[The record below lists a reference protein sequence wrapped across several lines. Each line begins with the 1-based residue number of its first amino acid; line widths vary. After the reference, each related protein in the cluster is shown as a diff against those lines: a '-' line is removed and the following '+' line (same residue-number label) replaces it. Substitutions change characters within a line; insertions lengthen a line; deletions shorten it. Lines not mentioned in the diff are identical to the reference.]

1 MKRIQSILFIVF
13 CALAVRGNTQSS
25 TDTLWS
31 YQILTKIQA
40 LQQTNIGFP
49 PGIFPSNR
57 VYTYNKNNSKNDP
70 NVFFTGLIVL
80 TLKKYEK
87 QCTPYQQKLI
97 QQIVKD
103 GLSSVGLF
111 KNKSGRD
118 TYNFWRTDTPQIFP
132 NAGWLNTFDK
142 SQSLP
147 DDFDDTVILLWAA
160 EVERARASVIHDTMQ
175 MYANTKE
182 KTVKNSLA
190 PFKNLPAY
198 STWFGKKMPIDFDMA
213 VLCNVLSFVNA
224 YDLQWTAS
232 DSASL
237 QLITTAIKNNWHV
250 NKASFIAPHYA
261 KPAVIMYHIA
271 RLINAGNQQNIQ
283 TLIALKPALLTQ
295 TDSLLAISSD
305 PLEIVLLSSARV
317 QFGGTISVQ
326 ATNIEASQ
334 ALDAYAIQQSKYP
347 FFVANMA
354 SMLPNPIKR
363 PLSKLAF
370 AKFEYRC
377 PAYNLALLWE
387 NKHLYVPL
395 YK

>member
-13 CALAVRGNTQSS
+13 CALVMRGNTQSS
-25 TDTLWS
+25 TDTIWS
-31 YQILTKIQA
+31 YQMLTKIQA

-49 PGIFPSNR
+49 HGIFPSTR
-57 VYTYNKNNSKNDP
+57 VYAYNKNNSKNDP

-87 QCTPYQQKLI
+87 YCTPYQQKLI

-132 NAGWLNTFDK
+132 NAGWLNLFDK

-160 EVERARASVIHDTMQ
+160 EVERARASAIHDTMQ
-175 MYANTKE
+175 LYANTNG

-190 PFKNLPAY
+190 PFKYLPAY

-224 YDLQWTAS
+224 YDLKWTAS

-237 QLITTAIKNNWHV
+237 QLITTAIQNNWHV

-271 RLINAGNQQNIQ
+271 RLISAGNQQNIQ
-283 TLIALKPALLTQ
+283 TLIAFKSALLNQ
-295 TDSLLAISSD
+295 TDSLIAISTD
-305 PLEIVLLSSARV
+305 PLEKVLLSTAHV
-317 QFGGTISVQ
+317 HFGGTHTADANAIPQTPDQ
-326 ATNIEASQ
+326 AAIE
-334 ALDAYAIQQSKYP
+334 QSKYP
-347 FFVANMA
+347 FFIANMA
-354 SMLPNPIKR
+354 SMLPNPVKR

-395 YK
+395 NK

>member
-1 MKRIQSILFIVF
+1 MKRIQSILFLIF
-13 CALAVRGNTQSS
+13 CALVVRGNTQSS
-25 TDTLWS
+25 TDTIWS
-31 YQILTKIQA
+31 YQILTKIQT
-40 LQQTNIGFP
+40 LQQTNTGFP
-49 PGIFPSNR
+49 PGIFPSTR
-57 VYTYNKNNSKNDP
+57 VYAYNKNNSKNDP
-70 NVFFTGLIVL
+70 NVFFTGLIVH

-87 QCTPYQQKLI
+87 LCTPFQQRMI
-97 QQIVKD
+97 QQIVQD

-118 TYNFWRTDTPQIFP
+118 TYNFWRTDTPHIFP

-147 DDFDDTVILLWAA
+147 DDFDDTVILLWAQ
-160 EVERARASVIHDTMQ
+160 EVSMERASAIHDTMQ
-175 MYANTKE
+175 LFANTKG
-182 KTVKNSLA
+182 KTVQNTLTA
-190 PFKNLPAY
+190 FETLPAY

-224 YDLQWTAS
+224 YDLPWTRS

-237 QLITTAIKNNWHV
+237 QLITTAIQNNWHMR
-250 NKASFIAPHYA
+250 KANFIAPHYA
-261 KPAVIMYHIA
+261 KPAVILYHIA
-271 RLINAGNQQNIQ
+271 RLLNTGKQQNMEA
-283 TLIALKPALLTQ
+283 LMALKPSLLHS
-295 TDSLLAISSD
+295 TDSLLAISKD
-305 PLEIVLLSSARV
+305 PLETVLLQSARM
-317 QFGGTISVQ
+317 QFGGIAGDVQ
-326 ATNIEASQ
+326 ALQPFDAAVIE
-334 ALDAYAIQQSKYP
+334 QSTYP
-347 FFVANMA
+347 FFIANMA
-354 SMLPNPIKR
+354 SMLPSPLKR

>member
-1 MKRIQSILFIVF
+1 MKRIKSILFLIF
-13 CALAVRGNTQSS
+13 CALVVRGNTQSS
-25 TDTLWS
+25 TDTIWS

-40 LQQTNIGFP
+40 LQQTNTGFP
-49 PGIFPSNR
+49 PGIFPSTR
-57 VYTYNKNNSKNDP
+57 VYAYNKNNSKNDP
-70 NVFFTGLIVL
+70 NVFFTGLIVH
-80 TLKKYEK
+80 TLKKYQK
-87 QCTPYQQKLI
+87 QCTPYQQGLI

-132 NAGWLNTFDK
+132 NAGWLNKFDK

-147 DDFDDTVILLWAA
+147 DDFDDSVILLWAQ
-160 EVERARASVIHDTMQ
+160 EVSKERAAMVHDSMQ
-175 MYANTKE
+175 LYANTLV
-182 KTVKNSLA
+182 KTVKNTLA
-190 PFKNLPAY
+190 PFKHLPAY

-237 QLITTAIKNNWHV
+237 QLITTAINNNWHIT
-250 NKASFIAPHYA
+250 KADFIAPHYA

-271 RLINAGNQQNIQ
+271 RLLTAGNHQNIQ
-283 TLIALKPALLTQ
+283 SLMALKPALLKQ
-295 TDSLLAISSD
+295 TDSLLAISKD
-305 PLEIVLLSSARV
+305 PLENILLSSARV
-317 QFGGTISVQ
+317 QFGGIP
-326 ATNIEASQ
+326 NDASQ
-334 ALDAYAIQQSKYP
+334 EPDQAAIEQSKYP
-347 FFVANMA
+347 FFIANMA
-354 SMLPNPIKR
+354 SMLPSPVKR

-370 AKFEYRC
+370 VKFEYRC

-387 NKHLYVPL
+387 NRYLCVPL
-395 YK
+395 HK

>member
-1 MKRIQSILFIVF
+1 MV
-13 CALAVRGNTQSS
+13 VRGNTQSS
-25 TDTLWS
+25 TDTIWS

-40 LQQTNIGFP
+40 LQQTNTGFP
-49 PGIFPSNR
+49 PGIFPSTR
-57 VYTYNKNNSKNDP
+57 VYAYNKNNSKNDP
-70 NVFFTGLIVL
+70 NVFFTGLIVH
-80 TLKKYEK
+80 TLKKYQK
-87 QCTPYQQKLI
+87 QCTPYQQGLI

-147 DDFDDTVILLWAA
+147 DDFDDTVILLWAQ
-160 EVERARASVIHDTMQ
+160 EVTKERAAVIHDTMQ
-175 MYANTKE
+175 LYANTKV
-182 KTVKNSLA
+182 KTVKNTLA

-237 QLITTAIKNNWHV
+237 QLITTAIQNNWHV
-250 NKASFIAPHYA
+250 TKADFIAPHYA

-271 RLINAGNQQNIQ
+271 RLISAGNQQNIQ
-283 TLIALKPALLTQ
+283 TLIAFKSALLNQ
-295 TDSLLAISSD
+295 TDSLLAISTD
-305 PLEIVLLSSARV
+305 PLEKVLLSTAHV
-317 QFGGTISVQ
+317 HFGGTHTADANAIPQTPDQ
-326 ATNIEASQ
+326 AAIE
-334 ALDAYAIQQSKYP
+334 QSKYP
-347 FFVANMA
+347 FFIANMA
-354 SMLPNPIKR
+354 SMLPNPVKR

-395 YK
+395 NK

>member
-1 MKRIQSILFIVF
+1 MKRIKSILFIIF
-13 CALAVRGNTQSS
+13 CALVVRGNTQSS
-25 TDTLWS
+25 TDTIWS

-40 LQQTNIGFP
+40 LQQTNTGFP
-49 PGIFPSNR
+49 PGIFPSTR
-57 VYTYNKNNSKNDP
+57 VYAYNKNNSKNDP
-70 NVFFTGLIVL
+70 NVFFTGLIVH
-80 TLKKYEK
+80 TLKKYQK
-87 QCTPYQQKLI
+87 QCTPYQQGI
-97 QQIVKD
+97 INQIVKD

-111 KNKSGRD
+111 KNKRGRD

-132 NAGWLNTFDK
+132 NAGWLNKFDK

-147 DDFDDTVILLWAA
+147 DDFDDTVILLWAE
-160 EVERARASVIHDTMQ
+160 EVTKERAAVVHDSMQ
-175 MYANTKE
+175 LYANTKV
-182 KTVKNSLA
+182 KTVKNTLA

-237 QLITTAIKNNWHV
+237 QLITTAINNNWHIT
-250 NKASFIAPHYA
+250 KADFIAPHYA

-271 RLINAGNQQNIQ
+271 RLLSAGNQQNIES
-283 TLIALKPALLTQ
+283 LVALKPTLLKQ
-295 TDSLLAISSD
+295 TDSLLTISKD
-305 PLEIVLLSSARV
+305 PLEAILLNTARV
-317 QFGGTISVQ
+317 HFGGIPNEVFQTPDQ
-326 ATNIEASQ
+326 AAIE
-334 ALDAYAIQQSKYP
+334 QSKYP
-347 FFVANMA
+347 FFIANMA
-354 SMLPNPIKR
+354 SMLPSPIKR

-387 NKHLYVPL
+387 NRYLCVPL
-395 YK
+395 HK

>member
-1 MKRIQSILFIVF
+1 MKRIQSILFIVC

-31 YQILTKIQA
+31 YQVLTKIQA

-49 PGIFPSNR
+49 PGIFPSTR
-57 VYTYNKNNSKNDP
+57 VYAYNKNNSKNDP
-70 NVFFTGLIVL
+70 NVFFTGLILL

-87 QCTPYQQKLI
+87 QCTPFQQGI
-97 QQIVKD
+97 INQIVKD

-132 NAGWLNTFDK
+132 NAGLLNKFDK

-147 DDFDDTVILLWAA
+147 DDFDDSVILLWAQ
-160 EVERARASVIHDTMQ
+160 EVSRERAAVVHDSMQ
-175 MYANTKE
+175 LYANSKV
-182 KTVKNSLA
+182 KTVKNTLA

-224 YDLQWTAS
+224 YDLQWTPS

-237 QLITTAIKNNWHV
+237 QLITTAIDNKWHL
-250 NKASFIAPHYA
+250 NKADFIAPHYA

-271 RLINAGNQQNIQ
+271 RLLTAGNQQNIQ
-283 TLIALKPALLTQ
+283 TLIALKPTLLKQ
-295 TDSLLAISSD
+295 TDSLLIISKD
-305 PLEIVLLSSARV
+305 PLEAILLNTARV
-317 QFGGTISVQ
+317 HFGGTPNDASQTPDQ
-326 ATNIEASQ
+326 ATIE
-334 ALDAYAIQQSKYP
+334 QSKYP
-347 FFVANMA
+347 FFIANMA
-354 SMLPNPIKR
+354 SMLPSPIKR

-387 NKHLYVPL
+387 NRYLCVPL
-395 YK
+395 HK

>member
-1 MKRIQSILFIVF
+1 MKRIQSILFLIF
-13 CALAVRGNTQSS
+13 CALVVRGKTQSS
-25 TDTLWS
+25 TDTIWS
-31 YQILTKIQA
+31 YQILTKIQT
-40 LQQTNIGFP
+40 LQQTNTGFP
-49 PGIFPSNR
+49 PGIFPSTR
-57 VYTYNKNNSKNDP
+57 VYAYNKNNSKNDP
-70 NVFFTGLIVL
+70 NVFFTGLIVH

-87 QCTPYQQKLI
+87 LCTPFQQRMI
-97 QQIVKD
+97 QQIVQD

-147 DDFDDTVILLWAA
+147 DDFDDTVILLWAQ
-160 EVERARASVIHDTMQ
+160 EVSMERASAIHDTMQ
-175 MYANTKE
+175 LFANTKG
-182 KTVKNSLA
+182 KTVQNTLTA
-190 PFKNLPAY
+190 FETLPAY

-224 YDLQWTAS
+224 YDLPWTRS

-237 QLITTAIKNNWHV
+237 QLITTAIQNNWHMR
-250 NKASFIAPHYA
+250 KANFIAPHYA
-261 KPAVIMYHIA
+261 KPAVILYHIA
-271 RLINAGNQQNIQ
+271 RLLNTGKQQNMEA
-283 TLIALKPALLTQ
+283 LMALKPSLLHS
-295 TDSLLAISSD
+295 TDSLLAISKD
-305 PLEIVLLSSARV
+305 PLETVLLQSARM
-317 QFGGTISVQ
+317 QFGGIAGDVQ
-326 ATNIEASQ
+326 ALQPFDAAVIE
-334 ALDAYAIQQSKYP
+334 QSTYP
-347 FFVANMA
+347 FFIANMA
-354 SMLPNPIKR
+354 SMLPSPLKR

>member
-1 MKRIQSILFIVF
+1 MKRVHSILFVVF
-13 CALAVRGNTQSS
+13 CVLVMRGNAQPS
-25 TDTLWS
+25 TDTIWS
-31 YQILTKIQA
+31 YQLLTKIQA
-40 LQQTNIGFP
+40 LQQTNTGFP
-49 PGIFPSNR
+49 LGIFPSAR
-57 VYTYNKNNSKNDP
+57 VYAYNKNNSKNDP

-80 TLKKYEK
+80 TLKKYQK
-87 QCTPYQQKLI
+87 QCTPYQQRI
-97 QQIVKD
+97 INQIVKD

-147 DDFDDTVILLWAA
+147 DDLDDTVILLWAQ
-160 EVERARASVIHDTMQ
+160 EVYKERAAVVHDTMQ
-175 MYANTKE
+175 LFANTKG
-182 KTVKNSLA
+182 KTVKNSLPA
-190 PFKNLPAY
+190 FKKLPAY

-237 QLITTAIKNNWHV
+237 QLITTAINNKWHL
-250 NKASFIAPHYA
+250 NKADFIAPHYA

-271 RLINAGNQQNIQ
+271 RLLSAGNQQNIQ
-283 TLIALKPALLTQ
+283 TLISLKPTLLNQ
-295 TDSLLAISSD
+295 ADSLLAISKD
-305 PLEIVLLSSARV
+305 PLEAILLNTARV
-317 QFGGTISVQ
+317 HFGGIPNDVFQTPDQ
-326 ATNIEASQ
+326 AAIE
-334 ALDAYAIQQSKYP
+334 QSKYP
-347 FFVANMA
+347 FFIANMA
-354 SMLPNPIKR
+354 SMLPSPVKQ

-387 NKHLYVPL
+387 NKHLCVPL
-395 YK
+395 HK

>member
-13 CALAVRGNTQSS
+13 CALVMRGNTQSS
-25 TDTLWS
+25 TDTIWS
-31 YQILTKIQA
+31 YQMLTKIQA

-49 PGIFPSNR
+49 HGIFPSTR
-57 VYTYNKNNSKNDP
+57 VYAYNKNNSKNDP

-87 QCTPYQQKLI
+87 YCTPYQQKLI

-132 NAGWLNTFDK
+132 NAGWLNLFDK

-160 EVERARASVIHDTMQ
+160 EVERARASAIHDTMQ
-175 MYANTKE
+175 LYANTNG

-190 PFKNLPAY
+190 PFKYLPAY

-224 YDLQWTAS
+224 YDLKWTAS

-237 QLITTAIKNNWHV
+237 QLITTAIQNNWHV

-271 RLINAGNQQNIQ
+271 RLISAGNQQNIQ
-283 TLIALKPALLTQ
+283 TLIAFKSALLNQ
-295 TDSLLAISSD
+295 TDSLLAISTD
-305 PLEIVLLSSARV
+305 PLEKVLLSTAHV
-317 QFGGTISVQ
+317 HFGGTHTADANAIPQTPDQ
-326 ATNIEASQ
+326 AAIE
-334 ALDAYAIQQSKYP
+334 QSKYP
-347 FFVANMA
+347 FFIANMA
-354 SMLPNPIKR
+354 SMLPNPVKR

-395 YK
+395 NK

>member
-1 MKRIQSILFIVF
+1 MV
-13 CALAVRGNTQSS
+13 VRGNTQSS
-25 TDTLWS
+25 TDTIWS

-40 LQQTNIGFP
+40 LQQTNTGFP
-49 PGIFPSNR
+49 PGIFPSAR
-57 VYTYNKNNSKNDP
+57 VYAYNKNNSKNDP
-70 NVFFTGLIVL
+70 NVFFTGLIVH
-80 TLKKYEK
+80 TLKKYQK
-87 QCTPYQQKLI
+87 QCTPYQQGI
-97 QQIVKD
+97 INQIVKD

-147 DDFDDTVILLWAA
+147 DDFDDTVILLWAQ
-160 EVERARASVIHDTMQ
+160 EVTKERAAVVHDSMQ
-175 MYANTKE
+175 LYANTKV
-182 KTVKNSLA
+182 KTVKNSLPA
-190 PFKNLPAY
+190 FKNLPAY

-237 QLITTAIKNNWHV
+237 QLITTAIQNNWHV
-250 NKASFIAPHYA
+250 TKADFIAPHYA

-271 RLINAGNQQNIQ
+271 RLLTAGNQQNIQ
-283 TLIALKPALLTQ
+283 TLIALKPTLLKQ
-295 TDSLLAISSD
+295 TDSLLAISKD
-305 PLEIVLLSSARV
+305 PLEAILLNTAQV
-317 QFGGTISVQ
+317 HFGGTYSVDVNATPQTPDQ
-326 ATNIEASQ
+326 AAIE
-334 ALDAYAIQQSKYP
+334 QSKYP
-347 FFVANMA
+347 FFIANMA
-354 SMLPNPIKR
+354 SMLPSPIKR

-387 NKHLYVPL
+387 NRYLYVPL
-395 YK
+395 LK

>member
-31 YQILTKIQA
+31 YQMLSKIQA
-40 LQQTNIGFP
+40 LQQANIGFP
-49 PGIFPSNR
+49 PGIFPSTR
-57 VYTYNKNNSKNDP
+57 VYAYNKNNSKNDP

-87 QCTPYQQKLI
+87 HCTPFQQGMI

-237 QLITTAIKNNWHV
+237 QLITTAIQNNWHV

-295 TDSLLAISSD
+295 TDSLIAISMD
-305 PLEIVLLSSARV
+305 PLEKVLLSTARV
-317 QFGGTISVQ
+317 HFGGTHTADANATPQIHDQ
-326 ATNIEASQ
+326 AAIE
-334 ALDAYAIQQSKYP
+334 QSKYP
-347 FFVANMA
+347 FFIANMA
-354 SMLPNPIKR
+354 SMLPNPVKR

>member
-1 MKRIQSILFIVF
+1 MKSVHLILFVVF
-13 CALAVRGNTQSS
+13 CALALRGNTQTSN
-25 TDTLWS
+25 DTIWS
-31 YQILTKIQA
+31 YQLLTKIQA
-40 LQQTNIGFP
+40 LQRTNTGFP
-49 PGIFPSNR
+49 PGIFPSTR
-57 VYTYNKNNSKNDP
+57 VYAYNKNNSKNDP
-70 NVFFTGLIVL
+70 NVFFTGLIVY
-80 TLKKYEK
+80 TLKKYQK
-87 QCTPYQQKLI
+87 QCTPYQQGIIK
-97 QQIVKD
+97 QIVKD

-132 NAGWLNTFDK
+132 NAGLLNKFDK

-147 DDFDDTVILLWAA
+147 DDFDDTVILLWAQG
-160 EVERARASVIHDTMQ
+160 VSRDRAAVIHDSMQ
-175 MYANTKE
+175 LYANNKV
-182 KTVKNSLA
+182 KTVKNTLA

-237 QLITTAIKNNWHV
+237 QLITTAIDNKWHL
-250 NKASFIAPHYA
+250 NKADFIAPHYA

-271 RLINAGNQQNIQ
+271 RLLTAGNQQNIQ
-283 TLIALKPALLTQ
+283 TLIALKPILLKQ
-295 TDSLLAISSD
+295 TDSLLTISKD
-305 PLEIVLLSSARV
+305 PLENVLLSSARV
-317 QFGGTISVQ
+317 QFGGI
-326 ATNIEASQ
+326 TNITSQ
-334 ALDAYAIQQSKYP
+334 ALDQAAIEQSKYP
-347 FFVANMA
+347 FFIANMA
-354 SMLPNPIKR
+354 SMLPSPVKR

-387 NKHLYVPL
+387 NRYLCVPL
-395 YK
+395 HK

>member
-1 MKRIQSILFIVF
+1 MKRIQSILFLIF
-13 CALAVRGNTQSS
+13 CALVVRGNTQSS
-25 TDTLWS
+25 TDTIWS
-31 YQILTKIQA
+31 YQILTKIQT
-40 LQQTNIGFP
+40 LQQTNTGFP
-49 PGIFPSNR
+49 PGIFPSTR
-57 VYTYNKNNSKNDP
+57 VYAYNKNNSKNDP
-70 NVFFTGLIVL
+70 NVFFTGLIVH
-80 TLKKYEK
+80 TLKKYQK
-87 QCTPYQQKLI
+87 LCTPFQQRMI
-97 QQIVKD
+97 QQIVQD

-147 DDFDDTVILLWAA
+147 DDFDDTVILLWAQ
-160 EVERARASVIHDTMQ
+160 EVSMERASAIHDTMQ
-175 MYANTKE
+175 LFANTKG
-182 KTVKNSLA
+182 KTVQNTLTA
-190 PFKNLPAY
+190 FETLPAY

-224 YDLQWTAS
+224 YDLPWTRS

-237 QLITTAIKNNWHV
+237 QLITTAIQNNWHMR
-250 NKASFIAPHYA
+250 KANFIAPHYA
-261 KPAVIMYHIA
+261 KPAVILYHIA
-271 RLINAGNQQNIQ
+271 RLLNTGKQQNMEA
-283 TLIALKPALLTQ
+283 LMALKPSLLHS
-295 TDSLLAISSD
+295 TDSLLAISKD
-305 PLEIVLLSSARV
+305 PLETVLLQSARM
-317 QFGGTISVQ
+317 QFGGIAGDVQ
-326 ATNIEASQ
+326 ALQPFDAAVIE
-334 ALDAYAIQQSKYP
+334 QSTYP
-347 FFVANMA
+347 FFIANMA
-354 SMLPNPIKR
+354 SMLPSPLKR

>member
-1 MKRIQSILFIVF
+1 MKRIQSILFIIF
-13 CALAVRGNTQSS
+13 CALVVRGNTQSS
-25 TDTLWS
+25 TDTIWS
-31 YQILTKIQA
+31 YQMLTKVQA

-49 PGIFPSNR
+49 PGIFPSTR
-57 VYTYNKNNSKNDP
+57 VYAYNKNNSKNDP

-87 QCTPYQQKLI
+87 HCTPYQQSLI

-132 NAGWLNTFDK
+132 NAGWLNSFDK

-160 EVERARASVIHDTMQ
+160 EVEKARASAIHDTMQ
-175 MYANTKE
+175 LYANTNG

-190 PFKNLPAY
+190 PFKYLPAY

-237 QLITTAIKNNWHV
+237 QLITTAIQNNWHV
-250 NKASFIAPHYA
+250 TKADFIAPHYA
-261 KPAVIMYHIA
+261 KPAVIMYHLA
-271 RLINAGNQQNIQ
+271 RLFSAGNQKNLQS
-283 TLIALKPALLTQ
+283 LIALKPSLLTQ
-295 TDSLLAISSD
+295 TDSLLAISTD
-305 PLEIVLLSSARV
+305 PLEKVLLSTARV
-317 QFGGTISVQ
+317 HFGGTHTADANATPQTPDQ
-326 ATNIEASQ
+326 AAIE
-334 ALDAYAIQQSKYP
+334 QSKYP
-347 FFVANMA
+347 FFIANMA
-354 SMLPNPIKR
+354 SMLPNPVKR
-363 PLSKLAF
+363 PLSNLAF

-387 NKHLYVPL
+387 NKHLCVPL
-395 YK
+395 HK